1 MPGRLRLLNRRYGG
15 KKVLRIVR
23 NFTQG
28 RVVAVAIASAA
39 FLLLLNPAALHAQG
53 CAMCY
58 QTAAS
63 SGAKLIAALRHG
75 ILLLMFPPL
84 LIFGGIIGLAYSR
97 RNEFAD
103 YPEPSADTGT
113 HFEANDEVE
122 IPLYD

>member
-1 MPGRLRLLNRRYGG
+1 MHPI
-15 KKVLRIVR
+15 KHW
-23 NFTQG
+23 
-28 RVVAVAIASAA
+28 RVVSVAIASAA
-39 FLLLLNPAALHAQG
+39 ILLLLSPSALHAQG

-58 QTAAS
+58 QSAAS

-84 LIFGGIIGLAYSR
+84 LIFSGIIGLAYSR
-97 RNEFAD
+97 RNSFAD

>member
-1 MPGRLRLLNRRYGG
+1 MLNRRYNG
-15 KKVLRIVR
+15 KKVLRNVHNLR
-23 NFTQG
+23 QW

-39 FLLLLNPAALHAQG
+39 FLLLLSPAALHAQG

-58 QTAAS
+58 QNAAS

-84 LIFGGIIGLAYSR
+84 LIFSGIIGLAYSR
-97 RNEFAD
+97 RNAFAE
-103 YPEPSADTGT
+103 YPEADVSANPDAQT
-113 HFEANDEVE
+113 EENNEVE